1 MKLIRI
7 LIVMVLTSGLFAFS
21 AIAAPNSTNS
31 PDNGTQQQKEG
42 AFHKGRKTGC
52 EKKYKD
58 KCGDFKKC
66 KDPIK
71 SLEMKKQ
78 KIRKMQEENKI
89 TKEKADE
96 IISKIDTRI
105 KEIEEFNKLP
115 LDQKKAKLLERFKKS
130 VDKRVEK
137 GRITPEEADK
147 MIREYTEKIEKWD
160 GNGYPRLH
168 GRAAK

>member
-1 MKLIRI
+1 MKISRI
-7 LIVMVLTSGLFAFS
+7 LAAMVLSLGVFS
-21 AIAAPNSTNS
+21 LSVFAAPNITNS
-31 PDNGTQQQKEG
+31 PDNGTQLQKDGKE
-42 AFHKGRKTGC
+42 RKIDT
-52 EKKYKD
+52 EKKFKD

-71 SLEMKKQ
+71 FLEMKKQ

-96 IISKIDTRI
+96 IISRIDARI

-115 LDQKKAKLLERFKKS
+115 LDQKKERMLEKFKKS
-130 VDKRVEK
+130 MDEK
-137 GRITPEEADK
+137 VQKGKITREEADK
-147 MIREYTEKIEKWD
+147 RIQKFKEKIEKWD

-168 GRAAK
+168 GRAAE